1 MMIPWIAFLI
11 YFFSFNSYFFGDP
24 LTSYGDAASLIESD
38 RGTRSSFFYFDLER
52 LDWFT
57 YYLTA
62 FIPDEIKN
70 KLQYISSEDHSW
82 NSELNWMG
90 VISFVII
97 AAGLFVSLKKK
108 IKRTAIIILFL
119 FALSLPF
126 FHSASYLHYG
136 NYLGSNPELG
146 TAERY
151 MLPSFIAL
159 ALILSFIIHEIWTGY
174 LNKHSD
180 KSNKKILFLRALFIV
195 LVFTFLITTVLDSL
209 MVNNLVKSGL
219 IIREP
224 DKFTERYPI
233 DQEGISENSILMGS
247 KLRRAFEYDVTMFNP
262 FWVNNTNSE
271 RTDEN
276 TPQDS
281 IQLLK
286 ESMDKGYSVYT
297 FKDNRRGEENYLKY
311 LIASHG
317 FVSKIHSK
325 TFCELI
331 LIDNYSKFN
340 NITNIESDEICVK
353 QGLK

>member
-1 MMIPWIAFLI
+1 MIPWIVFLI
-11 YFFSFNSYFFGDP
+11 YFFSINSYYFGDP
-24 LTSYGDAASLIESD
+24 LTTYGDAASFIETD

-52 LDWFT
+52 LEWFT
-57 YYLTA
+57 FYLTG

-82 NSELNWMG
+82 NLELNWMG

-119 FALSLPF
+119 FALSFPF
-126 FHSASYLHYG
+126 FHSASYLHYN
-136 NYLGSNPELG
+136 NYLDSNPSLV

-151 MLPSFIAL
+151 MLPSFLAL
-159 ALILSFIIHEIWTGY
+159 AFILSFIIHEIWTGY

-180 KSNKKILFLRALFIV
+180 KSTKKILFLRALFIV
-195 LVFTFLITTVLDSL
+195 LVATFLITTVLDSL
-209 MVNNLVKSGL
+209 MVNNLEKSG
-219 IIREP
+219 IKIKDP

-233 DQEGISENSILMGS
+233 DQEGISEKSILMGS

-276 TPQDS
+276 TPQDT

-286 ESMDKGYSVYT
+286 ESMNKGYSVYT
-297 FKDNRRGEENYLKY
+297 FKDNRRGEENYFKY
-311 LIASHG
+311 LITSHG
-317 FVSKIHSK
+317 FILKIHSK
-325 TFCELI
+325 TFCEFD

-353 QGLK
+353 SGLK